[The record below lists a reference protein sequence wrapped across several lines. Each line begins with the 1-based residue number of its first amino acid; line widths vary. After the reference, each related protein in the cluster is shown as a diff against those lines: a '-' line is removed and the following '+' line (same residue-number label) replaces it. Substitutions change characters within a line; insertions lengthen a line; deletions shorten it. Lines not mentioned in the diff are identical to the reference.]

1 MRNPLPTTLLSISLL
16 AATAHAADTAANK
29 PAPAAPVAAPAPA
42 APAAAPAPLMRV
54 TGFATPEGVVF
65 DEANDRYL
73 VSNINGKPTDK
84 DNNGFIAV
92 VSPEGKI
99 VTEKWIA
106 AGQNGVTLNAPKGMA
121 IDQGV
126 LYVADIDVVHS
137 FDLKT
142 GAPKG
147 DIEVKGA
154 SFLNDVA
161 ADPSTH
167 KVYVSDSGMKAGKD
181 GFEGTGTDGVWVLE
195 GKKATP
201 FFAAKD
207 LGRPNGLWVQGKD
220 LYVNFFGSADIAKL
234 DAKKGKLE
242 TTAMPAGGG
251 DGLFVAADG
260 TVWSSSWGGNAIF
273 KGKLG
278 GTFAPAV
285 QNVAAP
291 ADFAMDA
298 KRKRL
303 VVPRF
308 MDNAVEIY
316 DAK

>member
-1 MRNPLPTTLLSISLL
+1 MSKTHYTLLL
-16 AATAHAADTAANK
+16 AATSLSLAARAGDK
-29 PAPAAPVAAPAPA
+29 AAPTPP
-42 APAAAPAPLMRV
+42 APAAAPPPAPAPLLRV
-54 TGFATPEGVVF
+54 SGFATPEGVVY

-92 VSPEGKI
+92 VSPEGK
-99 VTEKWIA
+99 VVSEKWIA
-106 AGQNGVTLNAPKGMA
+106 GSQGGVTLHAPKGMA

-126 LYVADIDVVHS
+126 LYVSDIDVVRT
-137 FDLKT
+137 FDIKT
-142 GAPKG
+142 GAGKG
-147 DIEVKGA
+147 DIEIQGA

-161 ADPSTH
+161 ADTAAH
-167 KVYVSDSGMKAGKD
+167 RIYVSDSGMKAGKE
-181 GFEGTGTDGVWVLE
+181 GFDGTGTDGVWVLE
-195 GKKATP
+195 GKSAKS
-201 FFAAKD
+201 FYGNKD

-242 TTAMPAGGG
+242 ATAAPAGGG
-251 DGLFVAADG
+251 DGLYVAADG
-260 TVWSSSWGGNAIF
+260 TIWSSSWGGNAIY

-278 GTFAPAV
+278 AAFTPAV
-285 QNVAAP
+285 QNVSAA
-291 ADFAMDA
+291 ADFAYDA

-316 DAK
+316 DAR

>member
-1 MRNPLPTTLLSISLL
+1 MNQLMHGPLL
-16 AATAHAADTAANK
+16 ALSLVAASAHAADKTSPPPP
-29 PAPAAPVAAPAPA
+29 PAPPAPA
-42 APAAAPAPLMRV
+42 APAPAPLLRV
-54 TGFATPEGVVF
+54 TGFATPEGVVY

-73 VSNINGKPTDK
+73 VSNIHGKPTDK

-106 AGQNGVTLNAPKGMA
+106 GGQGGVTLNAPKGMA
-121 IDQGV
+121 IDQGT
-126 LYVADIDVVHS
+126 LYVSDIDVLRT

-142 GAPKG
+142 GASKG
-147 DIEVKGA
+147 DHEIKGA

-161 ADPSTH
+161 ADTVGH
-167 KVYVSDSGMKAGKD
+167 RVYVSDSGMKAGKE
-181 GFEGTGTDGVWVLE
+181 GFDGTGTDGVWVVE
-195 GKKATP
+195 GKTVKSFYAN
-201 FFAAKD
+201 KD
-207 LGRPNGLWVQGKD
+207 LGRPNGLWVMGKD

-242 TTAMPAGGG
+242 ATAAPAGGG
-251 DGLFVAADG
+251 DGLYVAADG

-278 GTFAPAV
+278 GAFTPAV
-285 QNVAAP
+285 QNVSAP
-291 ADFAMDA
+291 ADFAFDT

-316 DAK
+316 DAR

>member
-1 MRNPLPTTLLSISLL
+1 MNKVVPLLPLLWSLL
-16 AATAHAADTAANK
+16 PQVARAEEK
-29 PAPAAPVAAPAPA
+29 PQAPPSPT
-42 APAAAPAPLMRV
+42 PAPLWRL
-54 TGFATPEGVVF
+54 TGFATPEGVVY

-73 VSNINGKPTDK
+73 VSNINGKALDR

-92 VSPEGKI
+92 VSSEGKL
-99 VTEKWIA
+99 VAEKWIA
-106 AGQNGVTLNAPKGMA
+106 GGQGGVKLNAPKGMA

-126 LYVADIDVVHS
+126 LYVSDIDVVHT

-142 GAPKG
+142 GAAKG
-147 DIEVKGA
+147 DIEIKGA

-161 ADPSTH
+161 ADATAH
-167 KVYVSDSGMKAGKD
+167 RVYVSDSGMKQGAKE
-181 GFEGTGTDGVWVLE
+181 FEGTGSDGVWVIE
-195 GKKATP
+195 GNKASP

-234 DAKKGKLE
+234 DAKRGKVE
-242 TTAMPAGGG
+242 TTAAPGGGG
-251 DGLFVAADG
+251 DGLYVGADG
-260 TVWSSSWGGNAIF
+260 TVWSSSWGGSAIYQ
-273 KGKLG
+273 GKLG

-285 QNVAAP
+285 QNVAAA
-291 ADFAMDA
+291 ADFAVDT

-308 MDNAVEIY
+308 MENAVEAY
-316 DAK
+316 QMK

>member
-1 MRNPLPTTLLSISLL
+1 MRNHLPTTLLTIPLIAS
-16 AATAHAADTAANK
+16 AAHAADTGAPK
-29 PAPAAPVAAPAPA
+29 PAEKAAAAPAPA
-42 APAAAPAPLMRV
+42 PAPLLRV

-106 AGQNGVTLNAPKGMA
+106 GGQNGVTLNAPKGMA
-121 IDQGV
+121 IDQGL
-126 LYVADIDVVHS
+126 LYVSDIDVVHT

-161 ADPSTH
+161 ADATAH

-195 GKKATP
+195 GKSAKSFYAN
-201 FFAAKD
+201 KD

-220 LYVNFFGSADIAKL
+220 LYVNFFGNADIAKL

-242 TTAMPAGGG
+242 TTAAPAGGG
-251 DGLFVAADG
+251 DGLYVAADG
-260 TVWSSSWGGNAIF
+260 TVWSSSWGGNAIY

-278 GTFAPAV
+278 AAFTPAV
-285 QNVAAP
+285 QNVSAA
-291 ADFAMDA
+291 ADFAYDA